1 MAGRKGRSG
10 PVGNLNAAKRPWRSF
25 WRRRA
30 LRPEDRWIKSM
41 MEAYS
46 DGLLLDKPDASEAE
60 RRCIELAQIAR
71 GCSMLIL
78 AEAGRSG
85 FITKADGT
93 WDLAPGGKE
102 LARFLSIE
110 RQALQTLG
118 LQRRAKAPVMLSQ
131 YIEAVAAKQKKDG
144 DPSSQPQ
151 EG

>member
-1 MAGRKGRSG
+1 MTVKRKRGAQKN
-10 PVGNLNAAKRPWRSF
+10 NLNAAKRPWRSF
-25 WRRRA
+25 WKRRA
-30 LRPEDRWIKSM
+30 LRAEDRHLLPMI
-41 MEAYS
+41 EGYGN
-46 DGLLLDKPDASEAE
+46 GLLSDKPDASEAE

-71 GCSMLIL
+71 GASMLIL

-118 LQRRAKAPVMLSQ
+118 LQRRAKAVLQLSD
-131 YIEAVAAKQKKDG
+131 YIEAKRTNDNEE
-144 DPSSQPQ
+144 PQ
-151 EG
+151 N